1 MPSRSGNKIG
11 AFAQGE
17 SARVD
22 SGTVGRF
29 ELTLGAGPPHNS
41 EDGRVWHEKKTA
53 FYPDA
58 LGKRRRRFLHGRLCL
73 SPVARRAMASRA
85 AFVQRRVRTFSA
97 TISALK
103 ENTWASAGSTV
114 TLIQ

>member
-1 MPSRSGNKIG
+1 M
-11 AFAQGE
+11 
-17 SARVD
+17 RVD
-22 SGTVGRF
+22 SDTVGRF

-41 EDGRVWHEKKTA
+41 EDGGAWHEKTA

-58 LGKRRRRFLHGRLCL
+58 LGNGEAALATSSRFSWATMSLAC
-73 SPVARRAMASRA
+73 RAPRDGLTL
-85 AFVQRRVRTFSA
+85 VQRRVRTFSA

-103 ENTWASAGSTV
+103 ENTWASIGSTV